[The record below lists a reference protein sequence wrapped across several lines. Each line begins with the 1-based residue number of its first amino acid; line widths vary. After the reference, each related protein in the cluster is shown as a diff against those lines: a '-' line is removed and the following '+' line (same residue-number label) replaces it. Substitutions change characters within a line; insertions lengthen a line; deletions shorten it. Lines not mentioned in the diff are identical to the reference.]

1 MQWGNKPELRQ
12 RVLPE
17 QEQAGLEDQLESIS
31 SQRKDI
37 PTRYLHKNKTFVL
50 KYGETI
56 FVVQCFGFIRC
67 TKQNGFCLELVGFGF
82 WVFLHAAVAELK
94 LKPNLRRKRW
104 LGCVAVYIL

>member
-1 MQWGNKPELRQ
+1 MQWGNKPEPRQ

-31 SQRKDI
+31 SPQKDI
-37 PTRYLHKNKTFVL
+37 PNRDLHKNKTFIL

-67 TKQNGFCLELVGFGF
+67 TKQNRFCLKFFVFVFWGFPACSDGR
-82 WVFLHAAVAELK
+82 VDVEA
-94 LKPNLRRKRW
+94 
-104 LGCVAVYIL
+104 